1 MMAATD
7 HPEHPET
14 EEDDNKQYAHL
25 RSLAEVRA
33 EHIERVLTEVKG
45 NKTAA
50 ARILGVDRRT
60 LYRHISA
67 LKASE

>member
-14 EEDDNKQYAHL
+14 EDDNKQYPHL